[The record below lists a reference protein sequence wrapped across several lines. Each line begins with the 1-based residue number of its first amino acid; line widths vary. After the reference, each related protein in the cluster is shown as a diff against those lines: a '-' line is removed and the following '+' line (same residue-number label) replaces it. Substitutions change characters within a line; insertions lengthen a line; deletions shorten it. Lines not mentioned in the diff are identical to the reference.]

1 MIRPCA
7 RLFIYKQSHEWTLLP
22 CFTAQ
27 TCQVSGL
34 KGTQVEGQAGV
45 PEPMFLSIESS
56 KIKCTVIYYLFFF
69 FFAITKTLFFQS
81 RFELSLEKDGKR
93 T

>member
-7 RLFIYKQSHEWTLLP
+7 RLFIYKQSHERTLLP

-34 KGTQVEGQAGV
+34 KGTQVEGQAGI

-56 KIKCTVIYYLFFF
+56 KIKCTVIYYLFLFV
-69 FFAITKTLFFQS
+69 IIKTLVFQS
-81 RFELSLEKDGKR
+81 RFELSLEKDGRK